1 MLKLINLVLFTIAV
15 VVGITFF
22 TATPPVS
29 QKVLDSANIQLSTK
43 YFPKSIEIVGRDGYV
58 DIEELIKKGSKTLLV
73 VGNHDS
79 LTVVKELT
87 KLFDI
92 KIPYV
97 MVANISNAPWFIKK
111 WAIPGKLEELTKGIK
126 TPMIYDTEGSMVKS
140 LLLDNLEPTK
150 YFAYLVNEDGSV
162 NKIYTGTVK
171 EGALENGFTADEA
184 KKALEPLIEFL
195 K

>member
-1 MLKLINLVLFTIAV
+1 MLKIINIVLGTIAV

-22 TATPPVS
+22 TATPPMPVQTVADS
-29 QKVLDSANIQLSTK
+29 KVKLSTE
-43 YFPKSIEIVGRDGYV
+43 YFPKILEIVGRDKLV
-58 DIEELIKKGSKTLLV
+58 PKEELFLNGSKTLLI

-79 LTVVKELT
+79 MSVIKDLKKYL
-87 KLFDI
+87 DI

-111 WAIPGKLEELTKGIK
+111 WAIPGKLEELTQGIK
-126 TPMIYDTEGSMVKS
+126 VPMIYDYDGFMVNALALNNTEA
-140 LLLDNLEPTK
+140 TK

-162 NKIYTGTVK
+162 KNIYVGSVK
-171 EGALENGFTADEA
+171 EGSLENGFTPEEA
-184 KKALEPLIEFL
+184 KEALSPLMEFL

>member
-15 VVGITFF
+15 VVGITFM

-29 QKVLDSANIQLSTK
+29 QKVLNNSNIQLSTK
-43 YFPKSIEIVGRDGYV
+43 YFPKSIEIVGRQGY
-58 DIEELIKKGSKTLLV
+58 ESAEALFKKGSKTLLI

-79 LTVVKELT
+79 LAVVKDLT
-87 KLFDI
+87 KLFDV

-111 WAIPGKLEELTKGIK
+111 WAIPGKLEELVKDIK
-126 TPMIYDTEGSMVKS
+126 TPMIYDTDGFMVKS
-140 LLLDNLEPTK
+140 LLLENLEATK

-162 NKIYTGTVK
+162 KKIYTGTVK
-171 EGALENGFTADEA
+171 EGALENGYTPDEA
-184 KKALEPLIEFL
+184 KMALEPLMEFL

>member
-15 VVGITFF
+15 VVGITFM

-29 QKVLDSANIQLSTK
+29 QKVLENANIQLSTK
-43 YFPKSIEIVGRDGYV
+43 YFPKSIELVGRDGYENI
-58 DIEELIKKGSKTLLV
+58 DMLFKKGSKTLII

-79 LTVVKELT
+79 LSVVKDLT

-92 KIPYV
+92 KMPYV
-97 MVANISNAPWFIKK
+97 MIANISNAPWFIKK
-111 WAIPGKLEELTKGIK
+111 WAIPGKLEELVKDTK

-140 LLLDNLEPTK
+140 LLLENLEPTK
-150 YFAYLVNEDGSV
+150 YFAYLVNEDGNV
-162 NKIYTGTVK
+162 KKIYTGNVK
-171 EGALENGFTADEA
+171 EGALENGFTPDEA
-184 KKALEPLIEFL
+184 KRALEPLIEFL